1 MRTILRPHPDDP
13 RKARSFAELTWHSW
27 RGVLRRT
34 FTEFR
39 DDNCTDWAAAL
50 TYYGVLSLFPAMLA
64 LISLVS
70 LVGDPRTTSEALIR
84 IVDDLGPQSSVDTF
98 AEPVRQVAQ
107 AGPSSGIVFVAG
119 LLGALWAASGYVS
132 AFGRSMNAI
141 YEVEEGRP
149 FWKLRPLQVALTLI
163 CVLLAALV
171 ASALVVTGPLA
182 VAVGDSIGLGDVALT
197 VWSIGK
203 WPLMVVVVCI
213 ILTALF
219 YASPN
224 VRQPRWVWL
233 SPGTVLALL
242 SWAALSGAFA
252 FYVAN
257 FGSYNATF
265 GSLGAVVVFLI
276 WLWLSNCAILLG
288 AELNAELERGRELQ
302 AGMSEA
308 KESIQ
313 LPLRTPDRHS
323 P

>member
-1 MRTILRPHPDDP
+1 MPQVSHPHPDDA
-13 RKARSFAELTWHSW
+13 RKPSNPAKLTWHSW

-39 DDNCTDWAAAL
+39 DDDCTDWAAAL
-50 TYYGVLSLFPAMLA
+50 TYYGVLSLFPAILA
-64 LISLVS
+64 MISLVG
-70 LVGDPRTTSEALIR
+70 LFGDPQTTTEALIH
-84 IVDDLGPQSSVDTF
+84 IADDLGPQSAVDTF

-107 AGPSSGIVFVAG
+107 AGRASGFMFVAG
-119 LLGALWAASGYVS
+119 LLGALWAASGYVG

-141 YEVEEGRP
+141 YEVQEGRP

-163 CVLLAALV
+163 CVMLAALV
-171 ASALVVTGPLA
+171 TLGLVITGPLA
-182 VAVGDSIGLGDVALT
+182 QAVGDSIGLGDVALT
-197 VWSIGK
+197 AWNIGK
-203 WPLMVVVVCI
+203 WPVMLIVVCI

-219 YASPN
+219 YVAPN

-233 SPGTVLALL
+233 SPGTILALL
-242 SWAALSGAFA
+242 VWAVLSAAFA

-265 GSLGAVVVFLI
+265 GSLGAVVVFLV

-302 AGMSEA
+302 AGMAGAEEA
-308 KESIQ
+308 IL
-313 LPLRTPDRHS
+313 LPPRTPHD
-323 P
+323 